1 VERRVGRRFARVGE
15 SSRHQARAEAAG
27 RYAAAPPT
35 STCHPPPSTLSPS
48 PLNPQSTMAPSGCRG
63 RSSRSSSPRS
73 TSATAPPRATS
84 SCRYTRTA
92 PPHTLTPSHPHT
104 LTPSHPHTLTP
115 SPPIPHPP
123 PSHPHTLTSMPS
135 PSTFHTLGERGPRL
149 VRRALGLPLRMLLL
163 HLRMQGAARHLRRAP
178 RIRPDQIGEARLL
191 RHGVRGGYHRVGIP
205 LLLSVTT
212 RCGGSGAGEGWRGLC
227 GGECVACRVV

>member
-1 VERRVGRRFARVGE
+1 MERRVGRRFARVGE

-92 PPHTLTPSHPHT
+92 PPHTLTPS
-104 LTPSHPHTLTP
+104 
-115 SPPIPHPP
+115 PPIPHPP

-191 RHGVRGGYHRVGIP
+191 RHGVRGGYHRRNTFITW
-205 LLLSVTT
+205 LSVTT

>member
-1 VERRVGRRFARVGE
+1 MPWEEF
-15 SSRHQARAEAAG
+15 SKLF
-27 RYAAAPPT
+27 T
-35 STCHPPPSTLSPS
+35 SVDICDRTTTRDLKLQVHEDRTPSH
-48 PLNPQSTMAPSGCRG
+48 
-63 RSSRSSSPRS
+63 
-73 TSATAPPRATS
+73 
-84 SCRYTRTA
+84 
-92 PPHTLTPSHPHT
+92 PHTLTPSHPHT

-205 LLLSVTT
+205 LYTWLSVTT

-227 GGECVACRVV
+227 GGECVASCEVQSGS